1 MAEIKQE
8 QNILTQGIKG
18 NDGLAIQRLIEQNLK
33 NARFC
38 FLAKITALNG
48 NKISCVDISKR
59 NEKDKNPILNNVLVA
74 QPKSGK
80 WRIQF
85 DLKVGDIGLC
95 VVNDSDL
102 SIYKQGGNNDFLVST
117 DRSHDLNDSIF
128 LPLSLYTQ
136 QGIDNLN
143 FIISDENN
151 ANFIKFNNGNL
162 DIQSEQITT
171 LKSQLITIQSAQTTL
186 KQVLANLGGILQ
198 GATTQTA
205 SSHQH
210 ATFSP
215 SDKSALSGWVSSLN
229 TLFKG

>member
-8 QNILTQGIKG
+8 KNILTQGIKD
-18 NDGLAIQRLIEQNLK
+18 NDGLAIQKLIEQNLK
-33 NARFC
+33 SARFC

-102 SIYKQGGNNDFLVST
+102 SIYKQGGNNEFLVST

-136 QGIDNLN
+136 QGTDNLN

-171 LKSQLITIQSAQTTL
+171 IKAQLITIQSAQTTL

-198 GATTQTA
+198 GANTQTA

>member
-38 FLAKITALNG
+38 FLAKITALSG

-136 QGIDNLN
+136 QGTDNLN